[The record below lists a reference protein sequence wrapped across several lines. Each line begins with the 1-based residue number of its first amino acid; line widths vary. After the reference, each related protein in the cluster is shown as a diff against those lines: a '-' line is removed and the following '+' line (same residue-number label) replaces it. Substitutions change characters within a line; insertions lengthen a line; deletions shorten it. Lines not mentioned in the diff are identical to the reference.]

1 MARQSRALQS
11 PKKSDPMPIKD
22 ILILLM
28 FPVCGVL
35 ACGLFLGDISEEF
48 EKYYNA
54 NGPITFKN
62 AKRAFKAFL
71 TSALI
76 AKAVLGVY
84 AFPAAVVYKL
94 WMKEDFNF
102 RFSLPKDFWTKYF
115 K

>member
-1 MARQSRALQS
+1 
-11 PKKSDPMPIKD
+11 MPIKD

-62 AKRAFKAFL
+62 AKRAFRAFL

-94 WMKEDFNF
+94 WMKENFNF
-102 RFSLPKDFWTKYF
+102 RFSLPKDFWTKHF
-115 K
+115 KEEQP